1 MSTFNPD
8 QIRSQTQIAL
18 PSDDQYLYRLGVALF
33 GFSSVTNFMIEV
45 TCYLDPTVSRTN
57 LQERMSGEVLDAFR
71 HSVKIGIKSWPQL
84 KTVGVQTA
92 DDYEKVNTE
101 RSDFVHAY
109 PITSATGQQI
119 LHRRQDN
126 KGKYF
131 EASDGFLDNFIRQ
144 LDRVCVGLYEIREI
158 ARPIQ

>member
-8 QIRSQTQIAL
+8 QIRSQTRIAL
-18 PSDDQYLYRLGVALF
+18 PSDDQYLYRLGVALY
-33 GFSSVTNFMIEV
+33 GFSYVTNFMVEV
-45 TCYLDPTVSRTN
+45 TCYLNPTFSRTK
-57 LQERMSGEVLDAFR
+57 LQGRMSGEVLDAFR
-71 HSVKIGIKSWPQL
+71 HSVKIGVQSWPEL
-84 KTVGVQTA
+84 KNVGVQTA
-92 DDYEKVNTE
+92 DAFEKVNTE

-109 PITSATGQQI
+109 PITGATGQQI

-158 ARPIQ
+158 TRPIK